1 MIVEEV
7 FEKQNTP
14 THQRRPNGHV
24 KKAST
29 KKGNKKIGLRERLA
43 GLVSE
48 EDESEDDEEEDDCP
62 LRDGQ
67 PLAVSVVA

>member
-29 KKGNKKIGLRERLA
+29 KKGNKRRGLRTRLA
-43 GLVSE
+43 GLIGE
-48 EDESEDDEEEDDCP
+48 EDGSEDDGEEDDGP
-62 LRDGQ
+62 LGDGR
-67 PLAVSVVA
+67 PPAMIVVA

>member
-24 KKAST
+24 KQAST
-29 KKGNKKIGLRERLA
+29 KKGNKKRSLRAQVA
-43 GLVSE
+43 GLIGE
-48 EDESEDDEEEDDCP
+48 EDGSEDGEEEEDCP
-62 LRDGQ
+62 LCDGR
-67 PLAVSVVA
+67 PPVIIVVA